1 MCVPNLGKVDI
12 YNTYNNGL
20 TYVKSLTGL
29 ATPRGVAFHPVKPL
43 AYVTEYASNTVRIID
58 TTTEEL
64 VGSIP
69 GFNQP
74 TGLAC
79 SEDGRHLFVCNF
91 GNNTVSVVSV

>member
-1 MCVPNLGKVDI
+1 MAHDDAALDAGQASRCAEAVAR
-12 YNTYNNGL
+12 
-20 TYVKSLTGL
+20 L
-29 ATPRGVAFHPVKPL
+29 AAGEPL

-79 SEDGRHLFVCNF
+79 SEDGRYLFVCNF
-91 GNNTVSVVSV
+91 GNNTVAVVSV

>member
-1 MCVPNLGKVDI
+1 M
-12 YNTYNNGL
+12 
-20 TYVKSLTGL
+20 
-29 ATPRGVAFHPVKPL
+29 
-43 AYVTEYASNTVRIID
+43 TEYASNTVRIID

-79 SEDGRHLFVCNF
+79 SEDGRYLFVCNF
-91 GNNTVSVVSV
+91 GNNTVAVVSV